1 MIVGILGPGGC
12 GGTFIDWSLL
22 YLSGAGHY
30 LQVPYD
36 PVDRS
41 IVYAPKL
48 LGISQDPLSASTA
61 HVHKKT
67 HPNDESLPIVLDHFR
82 RHPGLLHSFYYVDS
96 MRPDQHA
103 THHNEIVAAHPDV
116 RFITFNFQPHHVH
129 QLFVLQYEK
138 VSNVAQRFSEQIGM
152 SLGHLST
159 GAMREILSLYYP
171 RCIQGQILNEEL
183 SQSQHLYMIDFDS
196 VWCGL
201 DRVLPEL
208 FDWLPIACDQ
218 SRADAWKIVYRRY
231 QERNQTRFFDC
242 LPEIIANIISGRYQ
256 DLGPYNMTFAKEV
269 VIASRLLYDH
279 NLALKFEGIDDL
291 SDNTTQ
297 WHDILEPNVYHVLIG
312 DDK

>member
-1 MIVGILGPGGC
+1 MIVGILGPAGC
-12 GGTFIDWSLL
+12 GGTFIDWSLR
-22 YLSGAGHY
+22 YLSGTSHY

-36 PVDRS
+36 RS
-41 IVYAPKL
+41 IVCAAKL
-48 LGISQDPLSASTA
+48 LEVSQNPLLGSTA
-61 HVHKKT
+61 HAHKKT
-67 HPNDESLPIVLDHFR
+67 SVNDSSLPFVLDQFR
-82 RHPGLLHSFYYVDS
+82 RHLGLWHSFFYIDA

-103 THHNEIVAAHPDV
+103 THYNEIVAAHPDIK
-116 RFITFNFQPHHVH
+116 FITFNFQPHHVH

-138 VSNVAQRFSEQIGM
+138 VPNAAQRFAQQIGM
-152 SLGHLST
+152 SLRHLST

-183 SQSQHLYMIDFDS
+183 SQSERLYMIDFDS
-196 VWCGL
+196 VWCDL

-208 FDWLPIACDQ
+208 FDWLPIAWDQ
-218 SRADAWKIVYRRY
+218 SRADAWKTIYLEY
-231 QERNQTRFFDC
+231 QKRNQTKFFDC
-242 LPEIIANIISGRYQ
+242 LPEIIENIISGRYQ

-297 WHDILEPNVYHVLIG
+297 WHDILEPNVYHVLTG